1 MTWGPLVGIKPL
13 IQWSP
18 FFLEEGFMAPNIR
31 NDNSKSEVMGNV
43 LKLGAYITAT
53 LITVILTMVG
63 FWLMEGREF
72 VTRNEALELIQTEN
86 KIILERMDA
95 RDRNEQRLENVL
107 EKNTEAI
114 QQLKVQIATL
124 NSTLEFIESR
134 SSTTHVHSPNA
145 P

>member
-1 MTWGPLVGIKPL
+1 MVNQRDNDKSDIFGNLV
-13 IQWSP
+13 
-18 FFLEEGFMAPNIR
+18 R
-31 NDNSKSEVMGNV
+31 
-43 LKLGAYITAT
+43 LGAYIVAT

-95 RDRNEQRLENVL
+95 RDKNEQRLENVL

-124 NSTLEFIESR
+124 NSTLEFIDRNSSNGR
-134 SSTTHVHSPNA
+134 STTNA